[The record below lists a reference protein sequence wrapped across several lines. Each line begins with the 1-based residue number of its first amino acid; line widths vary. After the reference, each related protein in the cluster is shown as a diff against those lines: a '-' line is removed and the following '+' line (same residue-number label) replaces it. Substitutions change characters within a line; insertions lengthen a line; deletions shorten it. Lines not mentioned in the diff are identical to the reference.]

1 MIVKQL
7 LDIKV
12 QVFSTVN
19 ERVPNK
25 IMTTREA
32 LEYGLNYKGLINKA
46 RSFAGV
52 DDLKYKE
59 TKMRMFA
66 WLPTTCISGNKSN
79 IVHTY
84 PVLCIDIDQKD
95 NQDMDIESIKDKLIE
110 LPFVYYVGLSI
121 GGKGVFALALIEDEN
136 YYQEHFNAMKD
147 YMKTRLG
154 LIIDPQCGNKNR
166 LRFMSY
172 DNEPRIKDDN
182 TTIKPFTELKWNE
195 PEFIDSTIQFN
206 LFVKPKKEMPDLLED
221 DNFCYA
227 VVDFCIDK
235 LHYQSGGRTTGW
247 IQDLS
252 ICKSLSLHGED
263 LALRISRQSNGY
275 VSDKDVLGVYNHK
288 ATYTNRSG
296 LTKFFKLCKDYFS
309 SQNKNWIY
317 SIKELYGLD

>member
-66 WLPTTCISGNKSN
+66 WLPTACISGNKSN

-195 PEFIDSTIQFN
+195 PDFIDSTIQFN